1 MMKLVME
8 QQVLLYFVEN
18 YCKYYYLVLYYLY
31 CLCYLEEFG
40 VIVIYCYQHIICLI
54 IMFYLF

>member
-40 VIVIYCYQHIICLI
+40 VIVIYCYQHIIC
-54 IMFYLF
+54 